1 MTGDRPNV
9 ERGSAPTPNPADRPN
24 VERGSAPT
32 PNPTDYTKP
41 LPEISAE
48 SKPFWDACAR
58 HELLVQTCRAC
69 GSVQYYPRGVCATC
83 WSPDVAWTPSSGR
96 GRVYTFTVTHRT
108 QARGFRDDLP
118 YVLAWIELEEGVQ
131 VMSNIVG
138 VDPVKVAIGMQVKV
152 TFEDVKDGL
161 SIPKFTGR

>member
-1 MTGDRPNV
+1 MTG
-9 ERGSAPTPNPADRPN
+9 DRPN

>member
-1 MTGDRPNV
+1 
-9 ERGSAPTPNPADRPN
+9 
-24 VERGSAPT
+24 
-32 PNPTDYTKP
+32 
-41 LPEISAE
+41 
-48 SKPFWDACAR
+48 
-58 HELLVQTCRAC
+58 

-83 WSPDVAWTPSSGR
+83 WSPDVAWTPSPGR

-138 VDPVKVAIGMQVKV
+138 VDPVKVAIGMPVKV

-161 SIPKFTGR
+161 SIPKFTGRRFHETEHSTRGLARRVRVRARRVAAEAPGADERRAD

>member
-9 ERGSAPTPNPADRPN
+9 ERGSAPTPNPTDRPN

-58 HELLVQTCRAC
+58 HELL
-69 GSVQYYPRGVCATC
+69 
-83 WSPDVAWTPSSGR
+83 DVAWTPSSGR

-138 VDPVKVAIGMQVKV
+138 VDPVKVAIGMPVKV

>member
-9 ERGSAPTPNPADRPN
+9 ERGSAPTPSPTDRPN

-69 GSVQYYPRGVCATC
+69 GSVQYYPGGVRATYC
-83 WSPDVAWTPSSGR
+83 SPDVARAPGSGR
-96 GRVYTFTVTHRT
+96 GRVYKFPATHGAR
-108 QARGFRDDLP
+108 ARGVHVAAP
-118 YVLAWIELEEGVQ
+118 YVLAWLEEVDGV
-131 VMSNIVG
+131 
-138 VDPVKVAIGMQVKV
+138 
-152 TFEDVKDGL
+152 
-161 SIPKFTGR
+161 